1 MGGLNLHQAEAIALP
16 FLQMLRPA
24 VCFCVCQVTTCV
36 IAYKQRGKKEEW
48 ERDTEK
54 RNKAEG
60 LEIRDLFI
68 SVTIPISIS
77 TGISS
82 TLNDVSHS

>member
-1 MGGLNLHQAEAIALP
+1 M
-16 FLQMLRPA
+16 
-24 VCFCVCQVTTCV
+24 CFCVCEVTTFV
-36 IAYKQRGKKEEW
+36 IACKQGRKKEEE

-54 RNKAEG
+54 GNKAEG

-68 SVTIPISIS
+68 SVTNPISIS